1 MRKIV
6 SLILSLTMIMTLTVP
21 AFSVYNQPDGDIL
34 TDSSI
39 YLVDE
44 GAGVF
49 ELSIEPQ
56 SRSTSQGS
64 LIHATKVMDGVY
76 ESAGKYYVQVT
87 DCRLTAASKVH
98 VDLTDKSNVTATI
111 NQHDINDEMADTLIK
126 LSDIAIQ
133 HQEQNLETALNEGVD
148 LYLSD
153 SWVTGYGGR
162 EYRSE
167 YFGFRNSTP
176 WTTIKSGFNT
186 SVLESVASLI
196 VGFVSSS
203 ASTPLTIY
211 TILRDAF
218 YDPTITGGSNKQLQ
232 FAGDWGIVLVYT
244 YIKAINYAEGNVGDA
259 LLRSIESQTY
269 VNHAQFNVYTPKGNP
284 ANVETA
290 KKSVGPITSPD
301 YNSTSGRQKICY
313 DLVSETTVKDNSP
326 TIITVTVDDY
336 SARINATAGM
346 SAA

>member
-98 VDLTDKSNVTATI
+98 VTN
-111 NQHDINDEMADTLIK
+111 
-126 LSDIAIQ
+126 
-133 HQEQNLETALNEGVD
+133 
-148 LYLSD
+148 
-153 SWVTGYGGR
+153 
-162 EYRSE
+162 
-167 YFGFRNSTP
+167 
-176 WTTIKSGFNT
+176 TTSMMK
-186 SVLESVASLI
+186 
-196 VGFVSSS
+196 
-203 ASTPLTIY
+203 
-211 TILRDAF
+211 
-218 YDPTITGGSNKQLQ
+218 
-232 FAGDWGIVLVYT
+232 W
-244 YIKAINYAEGNVGDA
+244 
-259 LLRSIESQTY
+259 
-269 VNHAQFNVYTPKGNP
+269 
-284 ANVETA
+284 
-290 KKSVGPITSPD
+290 
-301 YNSTSGRQKICY
+301 
-313 DLVSETTVKDNSP
+313 
-326 TIITVTVDDY
+326 
-336 SARINATAGM
+336 RIR
-346 SAA
+346 

>member
-1 MRKIV
+1 MKKIV
-6 SLILSLTMIMTLTVP
+6 SLILSLAMIMTLTVP
-21 AFSVYNQPDGDIL
+21 AFSAYDQSDGDML

-44 GAGVF
+44 GDGIF
-49 ELSIEPQ
+49 ELAAEPQ
-56 SRSTSQGS
+56 SRSTSQV
-64 LIHATKVMDGVY
+64 LPIHATKVIDGVY
-76 ESAGKYYVQVT
+76 ESAGNYYVQVT

-98 VDLTDKSNVTATI
+98 VDLTDESSVTAAI
-111 NQHDINDEMADTLIK
+111 NQHDLNDEMADTLLE

-133 HQEQNLETALNEGVD
+133 NQEQNLETALNEGVD

-167 YFGFRNSTP
+167 YFSFRNSTP

-186 SVLESVASLI
+186 SVLESAASLV
-196 VGFVSSS
+196 VGFVYSP
-203 ASTPLTIY
+203 ASVGMTVY

-218 YDPTITGGSNKQLQ
+218 YDPTITGDSNKQLQ

-244 YIKAINYAEGNVGDA
+244 YIKAINYAEGMVGDA

-269 VNHAQFNVYTPKGNP
+269 FNHAQFNVYTPRGNP
-284 ANVETA
+284 ANVETPEE
-290 KKSVGPITSPD
+290 SVGPFASPD
-301 YNSTSGRQKICY
+301 YNNTAGRQEICY
-313 DLVSETTVKDNSP
+313 DHVIETIVIDNSP
-326 TIITVTVDDY
+326 DIITVSVGGY
-336 SARINATAGM
+336 SARIDATDGM
-346 SAA
+346 GAA